1 MRQQRLDI
9 YDRQNFAQHL
19 VEQVLCFNTPFSV
32 GLDAKWGDGKTYFVE
47 HFLIPVC
54 AAKEL
59 PIVIYD
65 SFEHE
70 RETDPFISLTRQIL
84 MMAEE
89 KLSKSAIPETK
100 NSAINK
106 VASSCSQFLKGLG
119 KTTAKATSKIL
130 LKQTLD
136 ELGDN
141 FSVDEAGEAADD
153 FTAFIEAQLMQGKH
167 IQTLKEQFQSNMSS
181 LIAEL
186 SPIHNA
192 IVVVID
198 ELDRCRPNHAV
209 DILEAVK
216 HLLSV
221 DGIYFVFTYHKTQLQ
236 SAFRHIYGSD
246 LDANLYLQKFIN
258 LDISLPGGG
267 VENNRDTCRN
277 LFNQF
282 LNVSKLDTPQKELVL
297 RQAQYYPV
305 LTEIYKLTPRELDR
319 CVLMHIA
326 YATKRLDEFNELTVA
341 LLIVLH
347 VKHGDID
354 QHITAGGFPLPLDV
368 LRKYKLNDTV
378 ANISAR
384 YESVRGKVERDIGL
398 LMYERDED
406 GQVLKLNDSDVRY
419 VVATIKKILGS
430 RV

>member
-1 MRQQRLDI
+1 MNQQRLDI
-9 YDRQNFAQHL
+9 YDRHNFAKHL
-19 VEQVLCFNTPFSV
+19 VEQLLCFNTPFAV

-47 HFLIPVC
+47 HFLSPVC
-54 AAKEL
+54 AAKDL
-59 PIVIYD
+59 PIVVYD

-89 KLSKSAIPETK
+89 KLSKPTTPAAKISAIG
-100 NSAINK
+100 K
-106 VASSCSQFLKGLG
+106 VATSCGQFLKGLG

-136 ELGDN
+136 EVGDN
-141 FSVDEAGEAADD
+141 FSVDDAGDVADD

-167 IQTLKEQFQSNMSS
+167 IQTLKEQFQSSMSD
-181 LIAEL
+181 LINEL
-186 SPIHNA
+186 SPSHNA

-221 DGIYFVFTYHKTQLQ
+221 EGIYFVFTYHKIQLQ
-236 SAFRHIYGSD
+236 SSFRHIYGSG

-267 VENNRDTCRN
+267 VENNRDKCKN

-282 LNVSKLDTPQKELVL
+282 LNVSKLETSQKERVL
-297 RQAQYYPV
+297 RQAQYYHV
-305 LTEIYKLTPRELDR
+305 LTQIYKLTPRELDR

-326 YATKRLDEFNELTVA
+326 YEMKKLDEFNELTVA
-341 LLIVLH
+341 LLILLH
-347 VKHGDID
+347 VKHGDLD
-354 QHITAGGFPLPLDV
+354 HHITMGEFPLPLEV

-378 ANISAR
+378 ANITTK
-384 YESVRGKVERDIGL
+384 YQSVRGKVEYDIGV
-398 LMYERDED
+398 LMSGVDAD
-406 GQVLKLNDSDVRY
+406 GQVLKRNDSEIRY
-419 VVATIKKILGS
+419 MVANIKKILGS
-430 RV
+430 GV